1 MDGFKGNGLR
11 KAMVF
16 ADDEDD
22 RFWVSGMT
30 NDTAVVEA
38 MSESLVSLSL
48 LFDLFEF
55 LFNVFD
61 KK

>member
-1 MDGFKGNGLR
+1 MANEEEEESLDGFKGNGLR

-30 NDTAVVEA
+30 NDTAEVEA
-38 MSESLVSLSL
+38 ISESVVSLSSL
-48 LFDLFEF
+48 RSF
-55 LFNVFD
+55 
-61 KK
+61 